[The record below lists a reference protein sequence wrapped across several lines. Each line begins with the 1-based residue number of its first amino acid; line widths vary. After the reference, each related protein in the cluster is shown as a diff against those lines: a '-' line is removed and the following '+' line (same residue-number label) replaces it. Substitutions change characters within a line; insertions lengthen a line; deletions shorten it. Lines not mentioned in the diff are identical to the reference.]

1 LDTDPYPTAGLIFN
15 AENLGVEFFVGLFIL
30 SLLIV
35 ASALISGSEVA
46 FFSLTPSDIDQIKK
60 DNKRK
65 PENLLKLINSPKNLL
80 GTILISNNLV
90 NIAIV
95 VLSAFLVNSVFD
107 FSNSPVSGF
116 LIQIIGITFILLLF
130 GEIIPKVY
138 ASHNGHAFA
147 QTMTPMMVALSSFFK
162 PISNI
167 LVRGTMVIDRTI
179 KRSESITY
187 DEISDA
193 INLTSNVSSEEE
205 DILKGLVEFSSIEA
219 SEIMKPRV
227 DIATIEITTDFKTL
241 LNSITKSGFSRIPI
255 YDDTLDNI
263 KGILYT
269 KDLLEHLEKP
279 ETYAWQTLIR
289 APYFVPENK
298 RVNELLGELQEK
310 RIHMAIVVDEY
321 GGTSGIVTLEDVIE
335 EIIGEINDEFDEEE
349 HNYTKINESTFLFEA
364 KTSINDFCRIVS
376 YDGDIFNDVNADTLA
391 GLILEHL
398 GDMPKQYDKI
408 NIAPFEFKIESVDNR
423 RIKKI
428 QVKINVSKHA

>member
-1 LDTDPYPTAGLIFN
+1 MDTDPYPTAGLIFN

-255 YDDTLDNI
+255 Y
-263 KGILYT
+263 
-269 KDLLEHLEKP
+269 
-279 ETYAWQTLIR
+279 
-289 APYFVPENK
+289 
-298 RVNELLGELQEK
+298 
-310 RIHMAIVVDEY
+310 
-321 GGTSGIVTLEDVIE
+321 
-335 EIIGEINDEFDEEE
+335 
-349 HNYTKINESTFLFEA
+349 
-364 KTSINDFCRIVS
+364 
-376 YDGDIFNDVNADTLA
+376 
-391 GLILEHL
+391 
-398 GDMPKQYDKI
+398 
-408 NIAPFEFKIESVDNR
+408 
-423 RIKKI
+423 
-428 QVKINVSKHA
+428 